1 MYMIRFIQFIE
12 DNIIII
18 AEIGIVVIVCAA
30 TLIALYAI
38 NQAVLKYSFCKR
50 YRIEKL
56 PKSIVIKRAKMRDVN
71 EYELQYPYWNHQKRD
86 GTADRRYKGNYIV
99 WPKSYLRVD
108 NIVLSSRKPTAILN
122 TVRSLRQIGVS
133 VKLSPEEVKK
143 RRILEKK
150 KRVLSFD
157 IDLQQIVN
165 MYSEHPTGFEQ
176 MCATLFEKMG
186 YTCHVTP
193 KTNDGGYDIY
203 IQKGGETGIVECK
216 CYSKNHKVGRPEIQ
230 KLVGANVVV
239 QAKNL
244 LFVTTSDFTPEAR
257 LYAGKS
263 DVTLI
268 SGQSLIKML
277 QEYGDT
283 KEDVSVPLEEWQL
296 NQYDLIEYIPED
308 IYRIYFS

>member
-1 MYMIRFIQFIE
+1 MP
-12 DNIIII
+12 IIPLTEENLII
-18 AEIGIVVIVCAA
+18 VAKLCIVMLACIAVLIVVHIGGQ
-30 TLIALYAI
+30 AI
-38 NQAVLKYSFCKR
+38 RKRRFCGR
-50 YRIEKL
+50 YGIEKL
-56 PKSIVIKRAKMRDVN
+56 PSSIRIKGLKTSVDN
-71 EYELQYPYWNHQKRD
+71 EFELHYPYWSRQKRD
-86 GTADRRYKGNYIV
+86 GTADKRYKGNYTI
-99 WPKSYLRVD
+99 WPKSYLWVE
-108 NIVLSSRKPTAILN
+108 NNVLSSRRPTDILN
-122 TVRSLRQIGVS
+122 TVRALRRAGIS
-133 VKLSPEEVKK
+133 VKLCAEEVKK
-143 RRILEKK
+143 RRELVKK
-150 KRVLSFD
+150 RRVLSFD
-157 IDLQQIVN
+157 ITLQQIVN

-176 MCATLFEKMG
+176 MCAALFEKMG

-216 CYSKNHKVGRPEIQ
+216 CYSKSHKVGRPEIQ
-230 KLVGANVVV
+230 KLVGANVIVR
-239 QAKNL
+239 AKNL

-268 SGQSLIKML
+268 SGQSLMKML

-283 KEDVSVPLEEWQL
+283 KEEVSVPLEEWQL